1 MQPISKFNNNE
12 RKSEIFET
20 DRGFV
25 INYYI
30 NDNLVHKQSL
40 NATENPYIIAEDFIH
55 NGDISPKLIID

>member
-1 MQPISKFNNNE
+1 MQPISKFHNNE

-20 DRGFV
+20 DRGFL

-40 NATENPYIIAEDFIH
+40 NATENP
-55 NGDISPKLIID
+55 